1 VGSVDGGPQA
11 RAIDQGMEDEGWR
24 FVAFVLAG
32 ATGPLNYALGLT
44 RTWWPHVSLG
54 PGAFAYTWLSHAGR
68 AFV

>member
-1 VGSVDGGPQA
+1 
-11 RAIDQGMEDEGWR
+11 MEDEGWR

-32 ATGPLNYALGLT
+32 ATGPLNYELGLT